1 MPKPLNPK
9 DVYELLENDEGE
21 IMLLLYAG
29 ESKPQ
34 TAAFHINEKLKNLEL
49 YRNDKDLVII
59 DGLAPESITKLKKIK
74 TLYVCEMKYSTAPDS
89 ENEILYAYPATPKEV
104 SVPTKEKKGPSLSE
118 KAKTA
123 REKVLKK
130 ETQPKK

>member
-9 DVYELLENDEGE
+9 DIYELLENDEGE

-29 ESKPQ
+29 ETEPQ

-49 YRNDKDLVII
+49 YRNAKDLVII
-59 DGLAPESITKLKKIK
+59 DGLAAESIVKLKKIN
-74 TLYVCEMKYSTAPDS
+74 TLYVCEMKYNDTSDG

-104 SVPTKEKKGPSLSE
+104 NVPTNEKKEPSLSE

-130 ETQPKK
+130 ETQPQK